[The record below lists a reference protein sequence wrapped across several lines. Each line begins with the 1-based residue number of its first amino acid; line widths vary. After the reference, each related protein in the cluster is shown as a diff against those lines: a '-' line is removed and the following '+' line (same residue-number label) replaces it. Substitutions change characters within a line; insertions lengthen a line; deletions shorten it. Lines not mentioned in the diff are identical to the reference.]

1 MNDVA
6 EKLTMSAAEYLA
18 WEREQPGKHEYHL
31 GEIFAMAGGKP
42 RHNYLSGRAMVVFS
56 LALMGK
62 PCQAFPSDQSVAI
75 ANGERYVYPDLSIVC
90 GGFRLQPGTTDVLE
104 NPMIIVEVLSASTEK
119 FDRGDKWGAYQK
131 IESLKDYLLVSQS
144 AARIEHYQRQADG
157 SWRYIVAESGGSIT
171 LSNDA
176 RMSVDDIYAGAFE
189 VPGDE

>member
-18 WEREQPGKHEYHL
+18 WEREQLGKHEYHL

-42 RHNYLSGRAMVVFS
+42 RHNYLA
-56 LALMGK
+56 LAIGAELRHALRRM
-62 PCQAFPSDQSVAI
+62 PCQAFQSDQKVSV
-75 ANGERYVYPDLSIVC
+75 ERDKRYVYPDVVAA
-90 GGFRLQPGTTDVLE
+90 GGGARFESGTTDVLE

-189 VPGDE
+189 VPSDE